1 MRPVSLAVGLMLAGI
16 VPGSAGT
23 EPLTPEFRQLAMQQ
37 CTGDAVRLCPTTLL
51 DEQRTAAC
59 MKANRAQ
66 LSPSCRAVVDQGLRA
81 SRR

>member
-1 MRPVSLAVGLMLAGI
+1 MRSVSLAVALMLAA
-16 VPGSAGT
+16 PAPCFAGA
-23 EPLTPEFRQLAMQQ
+23 ENLTPGFRQLAVQN

-51 DEQRTAAC
+51 DEQQTAAC

-66 LSPSCRAVVDQGLRA
+66 LSPSCRAVFDRGMRA